1 MARDAMAMGLV
12 DSVESYE
19 VAFENFVSS
28 LNPSSPE
35 PANQQEKISMADST
49 QSPVT
54 VAQLKERFPK
64 STAAWR
70 EKAIESGWTIA
81 EAADSYLAL
90 QEARAEAAEERAAAA
105 ERRASKPGLRPVRTA
120 SSKKRRKGFRAMD
133 DDKEVMDDEEKE
145 MEEDKD
151 YESMDDDPESMDDED
166 EIDSMEDEESAS
178 AVWRREVAKASKE
191 TRGNRQRAVSL
202 ANKRN
207 PGLRAAMVQEANAMR
222 RVRVRR

>member
-1 MARDAMAMGLV
+1 MGLV
-12 DSVESYE
+12 DAVESYE
-19 VAFENFVSS
+19 VALANFVSS
-28 LNPSSPE
+28 LNPSPE
-35 PANQQEKISMADST
+35 PANQQENSSMADST

-81 EAADSYLAL
+81 EASDSYLAL

-120 SSKKRRKGFRAMD
+120 SAKKRRKGFRAMED
-133 DDKEVMDDEEKE
+133 EKEMMEDEEKE
-145 MEEDKD
+145 MEEEKE
-151 YESMDDDPESMDDED
+151 YEAVDEDDMEEMDDM
-166 EIDSMEDEESAS
+166 DSMEDEESAS

-222 RVRVRR
+222 RVRTRR